1 MVNNDKQQPQ
11 EDENTTADSAVV
23 QKYKTAG
30 AIVNKTLQNLIQ
42 SCKVGASAKALCQKG
57 DNLLEQEANKKYK
70 NEEDIKKGIAFPTCL
85 SVNNCICHFSPSK
98 NDPDYT
104 LKAGDVVKIDLGAHI
119 DGFIAVAAHTIVVGA
134 NAENKCTGRAADVV
148 LAAYHASQAAL
159 RLIKDG
165 TSNYAVTDAVQKIAN
180 EYKCKPI
187 EGMLSHQLKQF
198 KIDGEKTIIQNPTI
212 AQKKEHEKCQFEKY
226 EVYAMDVLVSTGE
239 GLGKELGTKVSIY
252 KKTEENY
259 LLKLKASRAFYAEV
273 KKKYGSMPFNLRN
286 FEEEA
291 KAKMGVNEC
300 VTHKLV
306 EPFQVLYEKHNEI
319 VAQFKNTVLILP
331 RGLQIVT
338 SNPFDLTCFESE
350 HSVQDEEMKKL
361 LESDLVLADAKKS
374 VVANLTKTAA
384 ATAAA
389 SGTATSAGAAP
400 PAEGTQQAGS
410 GAAKDKKK
418 KKKKKAAA
426 AAAAAATAEAGA
438 GDATPDV
445 SSKKTTTEANKENA
459 TAKP

>member
-1 MVNNDKQQPQ
+1 MVKDDKQQPQ
-11 EDENTTADSAVV
+11 EEEHTIADNTVV

-30 AIVNKTLQNLIQ
+30 TIVNKILQSLI
-42 SCKVGASAKALCQKG
+42 SGCKVGASVKALCQKG
-57 DNLLEQEANKKYK
+57 DNQMESETGKKYK
-70 NEEDIKKGIAFPTCL
+70 NEPDMKKGIAFPTCL

-98 NDPDYT
+98 NDPDYA

-119 DGFIAVAAHTIVVGA
+119 DGFIAVAAHTMVVGA
-134 NAENKCTGRAADVV
+134 KPDNKAKGRGADVV

-159 RLIKDG
+159 RLMKDG
-165 TSNYAVTDAVQKIAN
+165 TSNYAVTEAVQKIAA

-212 AQKKEHEKCQFEKY
+212 AQKKEHEKCEFEKY

-239 GLGKELGTKVSIY
+239 GLGKELDTKVSIY

-273 KKKYGSMPFNLRN
+273 KKKYGPMPFNLRN

-291 KAKMGVNEC
+291 KAKMGVHEC

-331 RGLQIVT
+331 NGLTVVT
-338 SNPFDLTCFESE
+338 GCPFDVTCFDSE
-350 HSVQDEEMKKL
+350 YSVQDEEMKKL

-374 VVANLTKTAA
+374 AVANLTK
-384 ATAAA
+384 AAA
-389 SGTATSAGAAP
+389 SAPKAAAGDAKPAAAAPATTGAAP
-400 PAEGTQQAGS
+400 APADGAAPVA
-410 GAAKDKKK
+410 AAKDKKK

-426 AAAAAATAEAGA
+426 GGDAAEEAG
-438 GDATPDV
+438 
-445 SSKKTTTEANKENA
+445 KENA
-459 TAKP
+459 A

>member
-1 MVNNDKQQPQ
+1 MVNNDKKEVV
-11 EDENTTADSAVV
+11 EDENTIADNTVV
-23 QKYKTAG
+23 QKYKVAG
-30 AIVNKTLQNLIQ
+30 NIVNKALQTLITG
-42 SCKVGASAKALCQKG
+42 CKVGASAKALCQKG
-57 DNLLEQEANKKYK
+57 DHILEQETGKKYK
-70 NEEDIKKGIAFPTCL
+70 NEPEMKKGIAFPTCL

-134 NAENKCTGRAADVV
+134 TAEAKATGRAADVV

-159 RLIKDG
+159 RQLKDG
-165 TSNYAVTDAVQKIAN
+165 TSNYAVTEAVQKIAA

-212 AQKKEHEKCQFEKY
+212 AQKKEHEKCSFEKY

-239 GLGKELGTKVSIY
+239 GLGKELDTKVSIY

-273 KKKYGSMPFNLRN
+273 KKKYGTMPFNLRN

-291 KAKMGVNEC
+291 KAKMGVHEC

-331 RGLQIVT
+331 NGLTVVT
-338 SNPFDLTCFESE
+338 GFPFDLGCYESE
-350 HSVQDEEMKKL
+350 HSIQDEEMKKL
-361 LESDLVLADAKKS
+361 LAEDLALADAKKS
-374 VVANLTKTAA
+374 VVANLVAKAA
-384 ATAAA
+384 AAPAP
-389 SGTATSAGAAP
+389 ATSSAT
-400 PAEGTQQAGS
+400 PAEGGS
-410 GAAKDKKK
+410 DAAAAAPKKK
-418 KKKKKAAA
+418 NKKKKKAAA
-426 AAAAAATAEAGA
+426 AAAAAEG
-438 GDATPDV
+438 GDA
-445 SSKKTTTEANKENA
+445 ANKENA
-459 TAKP
+459 

>member
-1 MVNNDKQQPQ
+1 MVKDDKQQPQ
-11 EDENTTADSAVV
+11 EEEHTIADNTVV

-30 AIVNKTLQNLIQ
+30 TIVNKILQSLI
-42 SCKVGASAKALCQKG
+42 SGCKVGASVKALCQKG
-57 DNLLEQEANKKYK
+57 DNQMESETGKKYK
-70 NEEDIKKGIAFPTCL
+70 NEPDMKKGIAFPTCL

-98 NDPDYT
+98 NDPDYA

-119 DGFIAVAAHTIVVGA
+119 DGFIAVAAHTMVVGA
-134 NAENKCTGRAADVV
+134 KPDNKAKGRGADVV

-159 RLIKDG
+159 RLMKDG
-165 TSNYAVTDAVQKIAN
+165 TSNYAVTEAVQKIAA

-212 AQKKEHEKCQFEKY
+212 AQKKEHEKCEFEKY

-239 GLGKELGTKVSIY
+239 GLGKELDTKVSIY

-273 KKKYGSMPFNLRN
+273 KKKYGPMPFNLRN

-291 KAKMGVNEC
+291 KAKMGVHEC

-331 RGLQIVT
+331 NGLTVVT
-338 SNPFDLTCFESE
+338 GCPFDVTCFDSE
-350 HSVQDEEMKKL
+350 YSVQDEEMKKL

-374 VVANLTKTAA
+374 AVANLTKAAASAPKAAAGDAKPAAAA
-384 ATAAA
+384 AT
-389 SGTATSAGAAP
+389 TGAAP
-400 PAEGTQQAGS
+400 APADGAAPVA
-410 GAAKDKKK
+410 AAKDKKK

-426 AAAAAATAEAGA
+426 GGDAAEEAG
-438 GDATPDV
+438 
-445 SSKKTTTEANKENA
+445 KENA
-459 TAKP
+459 A

>member
-11 EDENTTADSAVV
+11 EEEHTTADNTVV
-23 QKYKTAG
+23 EKYKTAG
-30 AIVNKTLQNLIQ
+30 TIVNKTLNSLIQ
-42 SCKVGASAKALCQKG
+42 GCKVGASVKALCQKG
-57 DNLLEQEANKKYK
+57 DNQMESETGKKYK
-70 NEEDIKKGIAFPTCL
+70 NDPDMKKGIAFPTCL

-98 NDPDYT
+98 NDPDYQ

-134 NAENKCTGRAADVV
+134 KPENKAKGRAADVV

-159 RLIKDG
+159 RLLKDG
-165 TSNYAVTDAVQKIAN
+165 TSNYAVTEAVQKIAA

-212 AQKKEHEKCQFEKY
+212 AQKKEHEKCEFEKY

-239 GLGKELGTKVSIY
+239 GLGKELDTKVSIY

-259 LLKLKASRAFYAEV
+259 LLKLKASRAFYVEV
-273 KKKYGSMPFNLRN
+273 KKKYGPMPFNLRN

-291 KAKMGVNEC
+291 KAKMGVHEC

-331 RGLQIVT
+331 NGLTVVT
-338 SNPFDLTCFESE
+338 GTTFDVNCFESE

-361 LESDLVLADAKKS
+361 LESELVLADAKKTAL
-374 VVANLTKTAA
+374 ANLTKAASAAAPKAAGNAA
-384 ATAAA
+384 ATATPAPAA
-389 SGTATSAGAAP
+389 AADGTAATA
-400 PAEGTQQAGS
+400 
-410 GAAKDKKK
+410 AAKDKKK

-426 AAAAAATAEAGA
+426 GGAATEEAG
-438 GDATPDV
+438 
-445 SSKKTTTEANKENA
+445 KENA
-459 TAKP
+459 A

>member
-1 MVNNDKQQPQ
+1 MVNNDKKDAVV
-11 EDENTTADSAVV
+11 EDENTIADNTVV
-23 QKYKTAG
+23 QKYKVAG
-30 AIVNKTLQNLIQ
+30 NIVNKALQTLIQ
-42 SCKVGASAKALCQKG
+42 GSKVGASAKALCQKG
-57 DNLLEQEANKKYK
+57 DHILEQETGKKYK
-70 NEEDIKKGIAFPTCL
+70 NEPEMKKGIAFPTCL

-134 NAENKCTGRAADVV
+134 TGEAKATGRAADVV

-159 RLIKDG
+159 RQLKDG
-165 TSNYAVTDAVQKIAN
+165 TSNYAVTEAVQKIAA

-212 AQKKEHEKCQFEKY
+212 AQKKEHEKCTFEKY

-239 GLGKELGTKVSIY
+239 GLGKELDTKVSIY

-273 KKKYGSMPFNLRN
+273 KKKYGTMPFNLRN

-291 KAKMGVNEC
+291 KAKMGVHEC

-331 RGLQIVT
+331 NGLTVVT
-338 SNPFDLTCFESE
+338 GLPFDLSVVESE

-361 LESDLVLADAKKS
+361 LAEELVLADAKKS
-374 VVANLTKTAA
+374 VVANLVAKAA
-384 ATAAA
+384 AAADKPAA
-389 SGTATSAGAAP
+389 STPAEAGSDAAP
-400 PAEGTQQAGS
+400 
-410 GAAKDKKK
+410 KKK
-418 KKKKKAAA
+418 NKKKKKAAA
-426 AAAAAATAEAGA
+426 AAAAAAEGGA
-438 GDATPDV
+438 
-445 SSKKTTTEANKENA
+445 ANKENA
-459 TAKP
+459 

>member
-11 EDENTTADSAVV
+11 EEEHTTAENAVV
-23 QKYKTAG
+23 EKYKTAG
-30 AIVNKTLQNLIQ
+30 SIVNKTLNSLIQ
-42 SCKVGASAKALCQKG
+42 GCKVGASVKALCQKG
-57 DNLLEQEANKKYK
+57 DNQMESETGKKYK
-70 NEEDIKKGIAFPTCL
+70 NEPDMKKGIAFPTCL

-98 NDPDYT
+98 NDPDYQ

-134 NAENKCTGRAADVV
+134 KGENKAKGRAADVV

-159 RLIKDG
+159 RLLKDG
-165 TSNYAVTDAVQKIAN
+165 TSNYAVTEAVQKIAA

-212 AQKKEHEKCQFEKY
+212 AQKKEHEKCEFEKY

-239 GLGKELGTKVSIY
+239 GLGKELDTKVSIY

-259 LLKLKASRAFYAEV
+259 LLKLKASRAFYVEV
-273 KKKYGSMPFNLRN
+273 KKKYGPMPFNLRN

-291 KAKMGVNEC
+291 KAKMGVHEC

-306 EPFQVLYEKHNEI
+306 EPFQVLYEKHNEL

-331 RGLQIVT
+331 NGLTVVT
-338 SNPFDLTCFESE
+338 GTTFDVNCFESE

-361 LESDLVLADAKKS
+361 LESDLVLADAKKTAL
-374 VVANLTKTAA
+374 ANLTKAAAAPKATGNAA
-384 ATAAA
+384 ATATATPAPAA
-389 SGTATSAGAAP
+389 ADGTAATA
-400 PAEGTQQAGS
+400 
-410 GAAKDKKK
+410 AAKDKKK

-426 AAAAAATAEAGA
+426 GGAATEEAG
-438 GDATPDV
+438 
-445 SSKKTTTEANKENA
+445 KENA
-459 TAKP
+459 A

>member
-1 MVNNDKQQPQ
+1 MVKDDKQQPQ
-11 EDENTTADSAVV
+11 EEEHTIADNTVV

-30 AIVNKTLQNLIQ
+30 TIVNKILQSLI
-42 SCKVGASAKALCQKG
+42 SGCKVGASVKALCQKG
-57 DNLLEQEANKKYK
+57 DNQMESETGKKYK
-70 NEEDIKKGIAFPTCL
+70 NEPDMKKGIAFPTCL

-98 NDPDYT
+98 NDPDYA

-119 DGFIAVAAHTIVVGA
+119 DGFIAVAAHSMVVGA
-134 NAENKCTGRAADVV
+134 KPDNKAKGRGADVV

-159 RLIKDG
+159 RLLKDG
-165 TSNYAVTDAVQKIAN
+165 TSNYAVTEAVQKIAA

-212 AQKKEHEKCQFEKY
+212 AQKKEHEKCEFEKY

-239 GLGKELGTKVSIY
+239 GLGKELDTKVSIY

-273 KKKYGSMPFNLRN
+273 KKKYGPMPFNLRN

-291 KAKMGVNEC
+291 KAKMGVHEC

-331 RGLQIVT
+331 NGLTVVT
-338 SNPFDLTCFESE
+338 GCPFDVTCFDSE
-350 HSVQDEEMKKL
+350 YSVQDEEMKKL

-374 VVANLTKTAA
+374 AVANLTKAAASAPKAAAGDAKPAAA
-384 ATAAA
+384 AT
-389 SGTATSAGAAP
+389 TGAAP
-400 PAEGTQQAGS
+400 APADGAAPAA
-410 GAAKDKKK
+410 AAKDKKK

-426 AAAAAATAEAGA
+426 GGDAAEEAG
-438 GDATPDV
+438 
-445 SSKKTTTEANKENA
+445 KENA
-459 TAKP
+459 A

>member
-11 EDENTTADSAVV
+11 EEENTIADNTVV

-30 AIVNKTLQNLIQ
+30 AIVNKTLQSLIQ

-57 DNLLEQEANKKYK
+57 DHMMDNETGKKYK
-70 NEEDIKKGIAFPTCL
+70 NEPDMKKGIAFPTCL

-98 NDPDYT
+98 NDPDYL

-134 NAENKCTGRAADVV
+134 TAENKCKGRAADVV
-148 LAAYHASQAAL
+148 LAAYHSSQAAL
-159 RLIKDG
+159 RLLKDG
-165 TSNYAVTDAVQKIAN
+165 TSNYAVTDAVQKISA

-212 AQKKEHEKCQFEKY
+212 AQKKEHEKCEFEKY
-226 EVYAMDVLVSTGE
+226 EVYAVDVLISTGE
-239 GLGKELGTKVSIY
+239 GLGKELDTKVSIY

-291 KAKMGVNEC
+291 KAKMGVHEC

-331 RGLQIVT
+331 NGLTVVT
-338 SNPFDLTCFESE
+338 GYPFDLACFESE
-350 HSVQDEEMKKL
+350 HSIQDEETKKL
-361 LESDLVLADAKKS
+361 LESELVLADAKKTAL
-374 VVANLTKTAA
+374 ANLVKAAAATSISEATTAA
-384 ATAAA
+384 AAPAD
-389 SGTATSAGAAP
+389 GSA
-400 PAEGTQQAGS
+400 PA
-410 GAAKDKKK
+410 AAKDKKK

-426 AAAAAATAEAGA
+426 AGEAGATETAEAG
-438 GDATPDV
+438 
-445 SSKKTTTEANKENA
+445 KENA
-459 TAKP
+459 AKA

>member
-1 MVNNDKQQPQ
+1 MVNNDKHQAQ
-11 EDENTTADSAVV
+11 EEEHTIADNTVV

-30 AIVNKTLQNLIQ
+30 TVVNKILQSLIQ
-42 SCKVGASAKALCQKG
+42 GCKVGTSVKALCQKG
-57 DNLLEQEANKKYK
+57 DSQMESETGKKFK
-70 NEEDIKKGIAFPTCL
+70 NEPDMKKGIAFPTCL

-98 NDPDYT
+98 NDPDYQ

-134 NAENKCTGRAADVV
+134 KPDNKAKGRAADVV
-148 LAAYHASQAAL
+148 LAAYHAGQAAL
-159 RLIKDG
+159 RLLKDG
-165 TSNYAVTDAVQKIAN
+165 TSNYAVTDAVQKIAA

-212 AQKKEHEKCQFEKY
+212 AQKKEHEKCEFEKY

-239 GLGKELGTKVSIY
+239 GLGREMDTKVSIY

-273 KKKYGSMPFNLRN
+273 KKKYGPMPFNLRN

-291 KAKMGVNEC
+291 KAKMGVHEC

-306 EPFQVLYEKHNEI
+306 EPFQVLFEKHNEI

-331 RGLQIVT
+331 NGLQVVT
-338 SNPFDLTCFESE
+338 GCPFDVSCFESE

-361 LESDLVLADAKKS
+361 LESEIGLADAKKS
-374 VVANLTKTAA
+374 AVAKLAKAAAAPKATNNAAAPATPATTAA
-384 ATAAA
+384 APVD
-389 SGTATSAGAAP
+389 GSAPVA
-400 PAEGTQQAGS
+400 
-410 GAAKDKKK
+410 AAKDKKK
-418 KKKKKAAA
+418 KKKKKAS
-426 AAAAAATAEAGA
+426 AG
-438 GDATPDV
+438 GDATE
-445 SSKKTTTEANKENA
+445 EAGKENA
-459 TAKP
+459 AA